1 MKTHHTPV
9 KLTMHSIPSAD
20 RLTPRRCG
28 FSLVELLTVIAI
40 ISVLMTVA
48 TVGIGSLLSGKGV
61 STAVST
67 TEAVFAEARTLAMG
81 RLTNAAV
88 LVSIQ
93 DSTNMDTYLRRLVVA
108 YKEIDPLTNKQSGEW
123 TLASRGVTLPEKVYF
138 SQTLSCK
145 DHQKGGSGIAKV
157 TLGGSKVKRD
167 YQGQYLIY
175 EFNAEGICTTPGAS
189 FVVGTGTRAIGGTE
203 ARPRRMNSAKRDFGG
218 FVVWRNGSTSLFHD
232 PLQILKNGDNITF
245 F

>member
-1 MKTHHTPV
+1 MR
-9 KLTMHSIPSAD
+9 SIPTANPPM
-20 RLTPRRCG
+20 PRRSG

-40 ISVLMTVA
+40 ISILMTLSV
-48 TVGIGSLLSGKGV
+48 VGIGGMLAGKGV

-81 RLTNAAV
+81 KLTNAAV

-93 DSTNMDTYLRRLVVA
+93 DPTNMDTYLRRLVVA
-108 YKEIDPLTNKQSGEW
+108 YKEIDPVTNKQSTEW
-123 TLASRGVTLPEKVYF
+123 TLASRGVTLPEKVYY
-138 SQTLSCK
+138 SQSLSCK
-145 DHQKGGSGIAKV
+145 DNKTGGGGMDKV
-157 TLGGSKVKRD
+157 SLGGTNVKRD
-167 YQGQYLIY
+167 FQGQYIIY

-189 FVVGTGTRAIGGTE
+189 FVVGTGTRTIGSSET
-203 ARPRRMNSAKRDFGG
+203 RPRVINSAKRDFGG
-218 FVVWRNGSTSLFHD
+218 FVIWRNGSTSLFHN

>member
-1 MKTHHTPV
+1 MRSTSSVNHPLPHR
-9 KLTMHSIPSAD
+9 S
-20 RLTPRRCG
+20 G

-48 TVGIGSLLSGKGV
+48 TMGIGGMLGGKGV

-67 TEAVFAEARTLAMG
+67 SEAVFAEARTLAMG
-81 RLTNAAV
+81 KLTHAAV

-93 DSTNMDTYLRRLVVA
+93 DPNNMDTYLRRLVVA
-108 YKEIDPLTNKQSGEW
+108 YKEIDPTTNQPRDEW
-123 TLASRGVTLPEKVYF
+123 TLSSRGVTLPEKIYY
-138 SQTLSCK
+138 SQSLSK
-145 DHQKGGSGIAKV
+145 RDHKTGSGGMNTV
-157 TLGGSKVKRD
+157 TLAGTNVKRD

-189 FVVGTGTRAIGGTE
+189 FVVGTGTRIAGSSDP
-203 ARPRRMNSAKRDFGG
+203 RPRVNSSSKRDFGG
-218 FVVWRNGSTSLFHD
+218 FVIWRNGSTSVFRN
-232 PLQILKNGDNITF
+232 PLQILKSGDNFNF

>member
-1 MKTHHTPV
+1 MRTIPPAARPTPQR
-9 KLTMHSIPSAD
+9 S
-20 RLTPRRCG
+20 G

-48 TVGIGSLLSGKGV
+48 TVGIGSMLAGKGV
-61 STAVST
+61 TTAVST
-67 TEAVFAEARTLAMG
+67 TEAVFAEARGLAMG
-81 RLTNAAV
+81 KLTNAAV

-93 DSTNMDTYLRRLVVA
+93 DPTNMDTYLRRLVVA
-108 YKEIDPLTNKQSGEW
+108 YKEIDPLTNLQSSEW

-138 SQTLSCK
+138 SQTLSSK
-145 DHQKGGSGIAKV
+145 DYKNGGGSLAKV
-157 TLGGSKVKRD
+157 SLGGTKVKRD
-167 YQGQYLIY
+167 YQGQYIIY

-189 FVVGTGTRAIGGTE
+189 FVVGTGTRTNGSSET
-203 ARPRRMNSAKRDFGG
+203 RPRQIHSAKRDFGG
-218 FVVWRNGSTSLFHD
+218 FIIWRNGSTSLFRN